1 MARENC
7 AGFRGPSGPNSPLC
21 RHSIQVLF
29 ARVSSGFFS
38 RRGALLVLLLTFLL
52 AALAERATAQP
63 QPSAAKRL
71 EAIRAEMEKGQGLY
85 VSGNY
90 AGAAAVFEAGYA
102 TYPYSAFLFNAG
114 VCYQKLND
122 VEHALA
128 KFKEYA
134 RIDPNAPDIDKVNQR
149 IATLEAAKAAAAV
162 VTPPAPTDA
171 GVADAGAP
179 PPPPPPPVVLPTSDD
194 QNAMK
199 SLVVIETE
207 PDGAPLRIYSRTD
220 ANAQPFRIGATNP
233 GWKEVLATHAP
244 ANLTLDV
251 GHYHV
256 VVEKFRDFNAS
267 EADMDVSPGHVH
279 QLKANLSQ
287 GQFMAFLR
295 VSANVIGAHV
305 WVDDQKKQHP
315 EWGETPHGELIPGGA
330 HVVLVEV
337 PGFEPL
343 LANVNLQHGEQKE
356 LEVRLARV
364 GYGVLRIDSASSAP
378 TIKVRIDDQPKGV
391 WRSGEEPLDARS
403 DAGPH
408 KLTVTSDGRKTF
420 EGMIDVPRGQVLPL
434 HVRMIPTFPRG
445 PAWTQAVIGA
455 AVLGGAIYA
464 GIESNRLHDQLVED
478 RQSGSLESSDGRG
491 TRGKI
496 FAIGADAGFTIAG
509 VFAALATYNFVRD
522 PLPESSIEP
531 GKPLEF
537 DDPLKARPLART
549 APRREERVAR
559 DASPPFLELT
569 PKASSAGAGL
579 FLGGHF

>member
-1 MARENC
+1 M
-7 AGFRGPSGPNSPLC
+7 
-21 RHSIQVLF
+21 F

-38 RRGALLVLLLTFLL
+38 RRGALVVLLLTLL
-52 AALAERATAQP
+52 VAVLAQSATAQP
-63 QPSAAKRL
+63 QASAGKRL

-85 VSGNY
+85 VTGNY
-90 AGAAAVFEAGYA
+90 GGAAEVFEAGYT

-122 VEHALA
+122 VDRALA
-128 KFKEYA
+128 KFREYVKV
-134 RIDPNAPDIDKVNQR
+134 DPNAPDVDKVNAR

-162 VTPPAPTDA
+162 ATPAVTDA
-171 GVADAGAP
+171 GAADAG
-179 PPPPPPPVVLPTSDD
+179 PPPPPPPVVLPSTDD

-207 PDGAPLRIYSRTD
+207 PDGAPLRIYNRTD
-220 ANAQPFRIGATNP
+220 ATAQPFQIGATNP
-233 GWKEVLATHAP
+233 GWKEVVVTRAP

-295 VSANVIGAHV
+295 VSANVIGAHI
-305 WVDDQKKQHP
+305 WVDDQKKQHS

-330 HVVLVEV
+330 HVILVEV

-356 LEVRLARV
+356 LEVRMVRV
-364 GYGVLRIDSASSAP
+364 GYGVLRIDSSAP
-378 TIKVRIDDQPKGV
+378 SITVHIDDQPKGV
-391 WRSGEEPLDARS
+391 WRSGEEPLEARS
-403 DAGPH
+403 DSGQH

-434 HVRMIPTFPRG
+434 HINMIPKYPRG

-455 AVLGGAIYA
+455 ALLGGAIYA
-464 GIESNRLHDQLVED
+464 GVESNRLHDQLHED
-478 RQSGSLESSDGRG
+478 RQSGILEGSDSRA
-491 TRGKI
+491 THGKI
-496 FAIGADAGFTIAG
+496 FAIGADAGFAAAG
-509 VFAALATYNFVRD
+509 VFAALATYNFIRD
-522 PLPESSIEP
+522 PLPDSAAIPS
-531 GKPLEF
+531 KFLEF
-537 DDPLKARPLART
+537 DDPMKARPVARLTPPTGVRESLART
-549 APRREERVAR
+549 DHHGPAI
-559 DASPPFLELT
+559 ELT
-569 PKASSAGAGL
+569 PQASGTGAGL
-579 FLGGHF
+579 FIGGHF